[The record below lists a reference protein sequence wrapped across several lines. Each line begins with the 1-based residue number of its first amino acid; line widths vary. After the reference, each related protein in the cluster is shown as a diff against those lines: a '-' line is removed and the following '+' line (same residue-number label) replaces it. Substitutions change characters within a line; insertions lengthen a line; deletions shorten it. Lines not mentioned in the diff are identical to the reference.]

1 MSKHQA
7 KKCGHLI
14 VLLGFC
20 FFISPILAAELSN
33 EKVPPIAPARSLQ
46 SGAQNSVVEAEI
58 EKSAEPLNII
68 FLLDCSFSM
77 KEKMKDQVQKI
88 EAAKQVL
95 QNALARIPG
104 DVNIGLRVFGQGGS
118 SIPGGECMETALL
131 VPLGQGNRRS
141 IIEQVR
147 NIRAFGMTPLEYA
160 LRMTAEYDFAGARGN
175 KVIIL
180 ISDGADT
187 CGGDPCRLI
196 RMLPAYGIKIKVDVV
211 GLDLKRDRFAREQ
224 LNCVAEQSGGKYS
237 DANSASDLIDSVSA
251 SVSKA
256 ISGRILLKPSVPP
269 AQNIQSP

>member
-1 MSKHQA
+1 MLKQQVDIKS
-7 KKCGHLI
+7 LI
-14 VLLGFC
+14 VMLSLC
-20 FFISPILAAELSN
+20 FIPGLAFAQNPAQIPL
-33 EKVPPIAPARSLQ
+33 VAPSRSLQ
-46 SGAQNSVVEAEI
+46 VNAQNSVVEAEV
-58 EKSAEPLNII
+58 EQTSGPLNII

-77 KEKMKDQVQKI
+77 KEKMSDQVQKI

-95 QNALARIPG
+95 QNALTRIPG
-104 DVNIGLRVFGQGGS
+104 DVNVGLRVFGQSGGNS
-118 SIPGGECMETALL
+118 MPGGECLQTALL
-131 VPLGQGNRRS
+131 VPLGQGNRRT

-160 LRMTAEYDFAGARGN
+160 LRQTAENDFAGAQGN

-211 GLDLKRDRFAREQ
+211 GLDLKRDHFARAQ

-237 DANSASDLIDSVSA
+237 DAESATDLIDSVSA

-256 ISGRILLKPSVPP
+256 ISGRILFKPGTPP
-269 AQNIQSP
+269 VNNMQTP